1 MTEAELLE
9 YMIINAVGKGVEAA
23 LEKHLKP
30 LKEELAKVKA
40 LNAKILKEQMILKE
54 GYAPQEQS
62 LRIPQI
68 GRPSTAPTGP
78 STVLN
83 EAARTKEL
91 GYLKA
96 QAAPFVKADGNLPDI
111 DIDPGLFLKKLG

>member
-1 MTEAELLE
+1 MKEHELLE
-9 YMIINAVGKGVEAA
+9 YLIINAVGKGIETA

-40 LNAKILKEQMILKE
+40 LNAKILKEQTTLKE
-54 GYAPQEQS
+54 SYTPQEQS

-68 GRPSTAPTGP
+68 SRPVQAGPAP
-78 STVLN
+78 LN
-83 EAARTKEL
+83 EAAKKQEL
-91 GYLKA
+91 NYLKS
-96 QAAPFVKADGNLPDI
+96 QAAPFIKADGNLPDI